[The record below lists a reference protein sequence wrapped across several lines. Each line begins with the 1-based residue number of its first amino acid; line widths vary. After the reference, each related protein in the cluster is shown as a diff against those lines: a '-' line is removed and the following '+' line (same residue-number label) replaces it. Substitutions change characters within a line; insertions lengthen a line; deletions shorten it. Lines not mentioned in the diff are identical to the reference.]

1 MIPAFISISKV
12 QFRSP
17 SYGGSCSLRSPLLS
31 VSLGVDGLWV
41 PESHSIRQVKVAV
54 RDERRCGKSNWN
66 DALAQL
72 DDGQLLVTAVRTVT
86 QG

>member
-41 PESHSIRQVKVAV
+41 PESHPVYQFKVAV
-54 RDERRCGKSNWN
+54 RDERGCGKSNWN
-66 DALAQL
+66 DALTQL
-72 DDGQLLVTAVRTVT
+72 DDGQLHVVYITL
-86 QG
+86 